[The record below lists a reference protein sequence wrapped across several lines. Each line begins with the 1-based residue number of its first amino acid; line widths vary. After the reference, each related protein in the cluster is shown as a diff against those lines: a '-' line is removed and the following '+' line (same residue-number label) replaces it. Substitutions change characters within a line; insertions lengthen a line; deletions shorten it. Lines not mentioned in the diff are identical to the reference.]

1 MQRVLIPLGL
11 LLLGTGCSSYWQASR
26 IEEKVDRLLLNTKR
40 ETLTEIFGEN
50 SREITRKM
58 DELDEADAER
68 VDGLVE
74 SYQRGQ
80 ATLEDV
86 RGNMISV
93 LGGTTRLVSTGKG
106 LWVRDEAGAKLKTLR
121 RDSKI
126 NSCQRVEAEQLPE
139 KISENRRLA
148 KLSWGKGTIGG
159 QTIYFPWELT
169 MSSFAKEIVENTARR
184 TVQEFLRMSGEKG
197 WSRPVH
203 IKVITETPG
212 QGVTISHPG
221 SDEIYVEPGD
231 SDETGPPMEEE

>member
-1 MQRVLIPLGL
+1 MYRVLVPIGL
-11 LLLGTGCSSYWQASR
+11 LLCTGCSSYWQASR

-50 SREITRKM
+50 SREITRKI
-58 DELDEADAER
+58 DELDSSESDRMDE
-68 VDGLVE
+68 LVE

-80 ATLEDV
+80 STLEDV

-93 LGGTTRLVSTGKG
+93 LGGTTRVVSSGRG
-106 LWVRDEAGAKLKTLR
+106 IWIRDDSGTKLKTIR

-126 NSCQRVEAEQLPE
+126 KNCQRVSEEDLPS
-139 KISENRRLA
+139 KIANKRGLA
-148 KLSWGKGTIGG
+148 KFTWGTGTVKGETVF
-159 QTIYFPWELT
+159 FPWELT
-169 MSSFAKEIVENTARR
+169 MSTFAKEIVENTARR
-184 TVQEFLRMSGEKG
+184 TAQEFLRMSGDKG

-221 SDEIYVEPGD
+221 SDEIYVSPGEP
-231 SDETGPPMEEE
+231 SDETGPPMEKE